1 MSLIFLNSVSLR
13 YGEKVLLDKADMNVE
28 RGDSI
33 ALVGR
38 NGCGKTSLLKII
50 AGISEPD
57 EGSVER
63 MRGVKIAYMPQE
75 VPEGL
80 SGSVYSVVGK
90 GMGKS
95 GQIAAEYREALSC
108 AERGNSDGKSLEILS
123 HEMENLNAWGVSA
136 KISEIVARLEL
147 EPDIEVSE
155 ISAGLK
161 RRVLLGRELAS
172 NPDVLMLDEPTNHMD
187 IDSVVWLERFLKSC
201 GKTLIFVSHDR
212 SFLRNLATRV
222 VEVDRGSLIS
232 FDCGFDAFEKR
243 RDELLEAQA
252 RNDAAFDKKLMKE
265 EAWLRRG
272 VKARRTRNEGRVREL
287 LRLRKIRAARRDR
300 PGTAEFSIS
309 DSSAAGEKVMD
320 VKNISVELGGR
331 RIIDG
336 FSTTIYRGDKIGIIG
351 RNGIGKT
358 TLLNA
363 LLGRVKLS
371 GGSVG
376 LGTRLQVAYFD
387 QLRERLDPKI
397 RPFDFIGEG
406 SDYVSVVGD
415 RRSVVGYLQDFLFEP
430 AQIMGEI
437 GMLSGGER
445 NRLMLAKLFTS
456 PANLLVLDEP
466 TNDLDM
472 QTIEML
478 EAALVSFKG
487 TVLLVSHDRTFLNN
501 IVSGV
506 FCFEGGGKIAELVGG
521 YDEWERYRAAKSAAP
536 VPAQSVK
543 VGNAGA
549 PRRSGKLSNKERE
562 ELARIPVVIEE
573 HERERAELEEKLV
586 DTDFVTRNYG
596 ELEKINARLEEMAAE
611 DEAMF
616 ARWQELEERS

>member
-108 AERGNSDGKSLEILS
+108 AERENSGGKSLEILS

-521 YDEWERYRAAKSAAP
+521 YDEWERYRAAKSAVP

-573 HERERAELEEKLV
+573 HERERAELEEKLA